1 MQDSETN
8 EECDSLKKKPED
20 NFEMNG
26 VSANG
31 EVDELRGALPP
42 SETDKI
48 SPAESRKKIEELNQ
62 AEALSPLWLKS
73 WGPWKRWTRYWEIRQ
88 HDREDCKLWRD
99 RDVEENER
107 GRLPGDE
114 GVQVPGIWVAELYTP
129 STVGGLLKGIG
140 ELGWEYGMSR
150 NDSLTKWMNDVREG
164 RQAGWTSLGLVSSP
178 DAAHFMRERTAPLP
192 SGVTAAL
199 PILMSLTPSLTAF
212 IVVFL
217 FDDDTARSL
226 ESPLR
231 AEFATRTRR
240 DPLFR
245 PWHVVRYVLMDDS
258 LRVGRRIYSPDLT
271 RREAVK
277 TRLQKLENVC
287 VEWVRDR
294 LPGAFAS
301 LPCSRPPTATLLVTE
316 QARPLSDESQEIRA
330 FDGLAINREYDA
342 WESDE
347 WPGARLVLPR
357 GWDEEGKRLIFAC
370 RRHDAFPEKGGYH
383 NPASN
388 WTIAQRADDL
398 IRGLLSRWAITC
410 LLDSYHEAL
419 AALRDRTAHDG
430 RYRPVRD
437 LKELRSLARTMLY
450 DIGACTKEIV
460 EFTESDLRYR
470 FDVLEMSY
478 IREVRGARP
487 ELLKE
492 LIASQSRRAQ
502 QIQREADLLSSTLS
516 TSNNLTQTISSIR
529 TQRLV
534 ILLTVVSIGIAS
546 WAAFLTFS
554 AVS

>member
-1 MQDSETN
+1 MQDSATN
-8 EECDSLKKKPED
+8 GECDSLKKKPED
-20 NFEMNG
+20 NLEMDG
-26 VSANG
+26 VSTKG
-31 EVDELRGALPP
+31 EADELRGALPP

-48 SPAESRKKIEELNQ
+48 SSESREKTEKQKQTEEL
-62 AEALSPLWLKS
+62 SPRWLKR
-73 WGPWKRWTRYWEIRQ
+73 WGPWKRWTRYRETRQ
-88 HDREDCKLWRD
+88 HNREDCEFWRD

-114 GVQVPGIWVAELYTP
+114 GVQVPAIWVAELYTP
-129 STVGGLLKGIG
+129 STVDGLLKGIG
-140 ELGWEYGMSR
+140 ELGWEYGRSR
-150 NDSLTKWMNDVREG
+150 DASLTKWMNDVREG

-178 DAAHFMRERTAPLP
+178 DTAHFMRERTAPLP

-226 ESPLR
+226 ENPLR

-245 PWHVVRYVLMDDS
+245 PWHVVRYVLMDGS
-258 LRVGRRIYSPDLT
+258 VRLGRRIYSPDLI

-277 TRLQKLENVC
+277 SRLQKLENVC
-287 VEWVRDR
+287 MEWVRDR

-301 LPCSRPPTATLLVTE
+301 LPSSRAPTATLLVTE
-316 QARPLSDESQEIRA
+316 QIRPLSVESREIRA
-330 FDGLAINREYDA
+330 FDGLAIDREYDA
-342 WESDE
+342 WESAE

-357 GWDEEGKRLIFAC
+357 GWDEEGKSLIFAC
-370 RRHDAFPEKGGYH
+370 RRHDAFPEKAGYH
-383 NPASN
+383 NPTSN
-388 WTIAQRADDL
+388 WTIAQRADDH

-419 AALRDRTAHDG
+419 AALRDRAAHDG
-430 RYRPVRD
+430 GYRPVRD

-460 EFTESDLRYR
+460 EFSESDLRYR
-470 FDVLEMSY
+470 YDVLEMSY

-487 ELLKE
+487 ELLKD

-502 QIQREADLLSSTLS
+502 QIQREAALLSSTLS

-554 AVS
+554 ATS